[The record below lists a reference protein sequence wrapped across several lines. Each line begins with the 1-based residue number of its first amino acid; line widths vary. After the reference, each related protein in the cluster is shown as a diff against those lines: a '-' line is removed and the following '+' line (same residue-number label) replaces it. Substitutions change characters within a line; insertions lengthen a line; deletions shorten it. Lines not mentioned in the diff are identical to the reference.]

1 MSDTAFQIQYRQEF
15 IAGFEVGVSL
25 LRNTVVTEAVIKG
38 NQATFLVADSGGAVA
53 QTRGVNG
60 LIPSRTDDLNQYTAT
75 LIEQH
80 DLVQRTGFNLF
91 ASQGDGKR
99 IMQETSMKVINRT
112 IDLDILSA
120 LSAATQAIG
129 PPGATASQS
138 MVSRAMTKLG
148 NQAVAVDEIDNMFFV
163 VSPGFMG
170 YLYQVKEFTNV
181 FYVDVKQLTE
191 TQPNVGATAN
201 RRVMRWMGFNWIVS
215 ALVTGLGTNAELCY
229 AYHRNAI
236 GHAVNSGEI
245 MAMADYHRRQDYSWA
260 RTSVYMGSKLLQTKG
275 VVQVYHDASAIS

>member
-1 MSDTAFQIQYRQEF
+1 MSDTAFQIQYREEF
-15 IAGFEVGVSL
+15 IAGFEVGTSL
-25 LRNTVVTEAVIKG
+25 LRNCVVTEAVIKG

-60 LIPSRTDDLNQYTAT
+60 LIPSRTDNLNQFTAT
-75 LIEQH
+75 LVEQH

-120 LSAATQAIG
+120 LAS
-129 PPGATASQS
+129 ASQTITPAAAANLA
-138 MVSRAMTKLG
+138 MVLRARTKLG

-163 VSPGFMG
+163 VTPAFMG
-170 YLYQVKEFTNV
+170 YLLQIPEFVNV
-181 FYVDVKQLTE
+181 QWVDARPLTE
-191 TQPNVGATAN
+191 PALPVGSTKN
-201 RRVMRWMGFNWIVS
+201 KRMMRWAGFNWIETP
-215 ALVTGLGTNAELCY
+215 LITGFGTNDALCY
-229 AYHRNAI
+229 AYHRDSI
-236 GHAVNSGEI
+236 GHAVNTGEI
-245 MAMADYHRRQDYSWA
+245 MAAADYHRRQDYSWA

-275 VVQVYHDASAIS
+275 VVQVQHDDSGLS